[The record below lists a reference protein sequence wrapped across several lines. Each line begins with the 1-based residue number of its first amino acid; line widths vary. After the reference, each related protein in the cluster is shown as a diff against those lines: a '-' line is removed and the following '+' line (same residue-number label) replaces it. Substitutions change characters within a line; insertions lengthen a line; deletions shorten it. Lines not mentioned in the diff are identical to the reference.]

1 MARLR
6 DVPAVLRT
14 VGPWTF
20 VKTVYR
26 EIGEDNLFTWGA
38 AMAYSWLFA
47 VFPFFIFLVTLVP
60 YLPEEW
66 RQEAERQLAIAVYK
80 LPKSAADT
88 LWTNLY
94 PKIQSILHESKGGLL
109 SIGAIVT
116 LFAASGGMAMTMQAL
131 DKCYDV
137 EKPRPFYKQ
146 RPLAVALTA
155 VVATLIIAVI
165 ILVPVGTILTELAA
179 RWRPDWINEGT
190 GSALLVAWQVSRY
203 TLAMALL
210 FGALGLIYYYGA
222 NHEHPFHFLTP
233 GSVFSVA
240 VWFGLGIAFRVYI
253 DKYGKYNETYGAIGG
268 VAILLLFFY
277 LDSLVLLIGAELNSE
292 VDRTVMKLTGKVEP
306 PPEELLAATEAAVAT
321 QSEDGGS
328 RMEDGEKASAS

>member
-6 DVPAVLRT
+6 DVPAAVRA

-20 VKTVYR
+20 LKNLYR
-26 EIGEDNLFTWGA
+26 EISEDNLFTWAA

-60 YLPEEW
+60 YLPEGW
-66 RQEAERQLAIAVYK
+66 RATAEHQLAEYVYK

-88 LWTNLY
+88 LWINLY
-94 PKIQSILHESKGGLL
+94 PKLQSILYESKGGLL
-109 SIGAIVT
+109 SIGAVVT

-137 EKPRPFYKQ
+137 DKPRPFYKQ

-155 VVATLIIAVI
+155 VVATLIISVI
-165 ILVPVGTILTELAA
+165 ILIPIGSIVTHFATKWAAEYLTEGIGPAV
-179 RWRPDWINEGT
+179 
-190 GSALLVAWQVSRY
+190 LVVWQVSRY

-210 FGALGLIYYYGA
+210 FGALGLVYYYGA
-222 NHEHPFHFLTP
+222 NHEHPFHVLTP
-233 GSVFSVA
+233 GSVFSVM
-240 VWFGLGIAFRVYI
+240 VWFGLGIAFRIYI
-253 DKYGKYNETYGAIGG
+253 DRYGKYNETYGAIGG

-277 LDSLVLLIGAELNSE
+277 LDSLVLLIGAEINSE
-292 VDRTVMKLTGKVEP
+292 VDRTVMKLTGKIEP
-306 PPEELLAATEAAVAT
+306 PDEELRAASEAVTAAATPGP
-321 QSEDGGS
+321 SD
-328 RMEDGEKASAS
+328 RR

>member
-6 DVPAVLRT
+6 DVPAVLRA

-88 LWTNLY
+88 LWINLY

-109 SIGAIVT
+109 TIGAAVT

-137 EKPRPFYKQ
+137 DKPRPFYRQ

-155 VVATLIIAVI
+155 IVATLIISVI
-165 ILVPVGTILTELAA
+165 ILVPV
-179 RWRPDWINEGT
+179 
-190 GSALLVAWQVSRY
+190 VSRVPEC
-203 TLAMALL
+203 
-210 FGALGLIYYYGA
+210 F
-222 NHEHPFHFLTP
+222 
-233 GSVFSVA
+233 FS
-240 VWFGLGIAFRVYI
+240 
-253 DKYGKYNETYGAIGG
+253 
-268 VAILLLFFY
+268 
-277 LDSLVLLIGAELNSE
+277 
-292 VDRTVMKLTGKVEP
+292 
-306 PPEELLAATEAAVAT
+306 
-321 QSEDGGS
+321 
-328 RMEDGEKASAS
+328 